1 MNCKYTNA
9 VSKLVYKIQT
19 HACLGPKLYKTL
31 KAKYTRNQKQRYQK
45 TRYKPFILDTGAP
58 RHPAAGWP
66 RGSRSCRRERPAQ
79 RALGLPAA
87 RSPPAACS
95 RRLLS
100 AMGSRSRHSPGRWH
114 TPASAQVHP
123 GAAMREG
130 RRFPR
135 KRLREF
141 RPPPPADGSGGS
153 AERGAS
159 AAPAAEPPQLPGEG
173 RLCGTRVS

>member
-1 MNCKYTNA
+1 M
-9 VSKLVYKIQT
+9 
-19 HACLGPKLYKTL
+19 
-31 KAKYTRNQKQRYQK
+31 
-45 TRYKPFILDTGAP
+45 GAET
-58 RHPAAGWP
+58 

-135 KRLREF
+135 KRPREF
-141 RPPPPADGSGGS
+141 RPPPPADGSGGRKRR
-153 AERGAS
+153 ARGRCRPAGG
-159 AAPAAEPPQLPGEG
+159 AAPAPRGGAPVWYSRLVKQQKTLLRLGGSYFNFYRRKRALGNAGLRVGFSWNGCREEG
-173 RLCGTRVS
+173 PRREKEGGVGK